1 MNFHIG
7 LTLVVMYLP
16 GSPFFFGKEGCDRL
30 IWVLLMSECDRVHCT
45 LTKFSSKV
53 GHFSQNYLLK
63 HFFDNCHRQKKT
75 VGVIRETNE
84 IITLV
89 ERAGFIILGINYHS
103 H

>member
-1 MNFHIG
+1 
-7 LTLVVMYLP
+7 MYLP
-16 GSPFFFGKEGCDRL
+16 GSPFLEIGMRSLDLG
-30 IWVLLMSECDRVHCT
+30 VTLLECDRVHCT
-45 LTKFSSKV
+45 LTKFSGKV
-53 GHFSQNYLLK
+53 GHFSPNYLLK

-75 VGVIRETNE
+75 VGVIWETNE